1 MTLYANIQ
9 RLLPSCIRRR
19 GTTNLTTLRVSVCFH
34 ACMPG
39 CVRVYVCARACIC
52 VCVPTGMQGDYT
64 AHRCVRAN
72 REQVAIITL
81 TSNLENQSILKIVD
95 IAASVR
101 LLDRCVI

>member
-1 MTLYANIQ
+1 MRACLDVCVCMYA
-9 RLLPSCIRRR
+9 RVHAYVYVY
-19 GTTNLTTLRVSVCFH
+19 LRVC
-34 ACMPG
+34 
-39 CVRVYVCARACIC
+39 
-52 VCVPTGMQGDYT
+52 TGDYT
-64 AHRCVRAN
+64 AYRCVRAN